1 MERMDVRK
9 NIMAMATVKEV
20 QADDIVM
27 PGEERSLIQHKSSS
41 WNEEL
46 LSVSIRNVL
55 YFSD

>member
-1 MERMDVRK
+1 MEREDVRK

-20 QADDIVM
+20 QADAIVM
-27 PGEERSLIQHKSSS
+27 TGEERSLIQHKGSS